1 MCWLAVLPVQELHCP
16 SVEKRVERLLAGR
29 TQRFEEYGQHRC
41 ISVSALIGHD
51 EGEESVIYLLNIMI
65 DDIKK
70 RRRGI
75 GKYKEPDVRGT
86 RGSRGRS
93 EKIRIS

>member
-1 MCWLAVLPVQELHCP
+1 MCWLAVLPEQEQHYP

-29 TQRFEEYGQHRC
+29 TQRFEEYVQHRC

-51 EGEESVIYLLNIMI
+51 QGGESVMYLLNIMT

-70 RRRGI
+70 EG
-75 GKYKEPDVRGT
+75 GDWTV
-86 RGSRGRS
+86 
-93 EKIRIS
+93 

>member
-1 MCWLAVLPVQELHCP
+1 MLPEQELHYP
-16 SVEKRVERLLAGR
+16 STVEKRVERLLAGR

-51 EGEESVIYLLNIMI
+51 EGGESVIYLLNIMI

-70 RRRGI
+70 EGE
-75 GKYKEPDVRGT
+75 GL
-86 RGSRGRS
+86 GSIRS
-93 EKIRIS
+93 LL

>member
-1 MCWLAVLPVQELHCP
+1 MCWLAVLPKQELHYP
-16 SVEKRVERLLAGR
+16 STAGRRVERLLAGR

-51 EGEESVIYLLNIMI
+51 AGGESVIYLLNIMI

-70 RRRGI
+70 EGGELDGRR
-75 GKYKEPDVRGT
+75 
-86 RGSRGRS
+86 SWM
-93 EKIRIS
+93 